1 VGVGVGVGVGVVPLV
16 TVNFCAVKP
25 HVLPLLMPIDP
36 DVASAGIVILTE
48 ESLTFVMPAS

>member
-1 VGVGVGVGVGVVPLV
+1 VPLV
-16 TVNFCAVKP
+16 SVNFCAVNP

-36 DVASAGIVILTE
+36 DVASAGIVTLTD